1 VLARALAQDA
11 PVLLLDEPV
20 SALDVGHQQQ
30 VLELIDQ
37 LRAED
42 GLTVV
47 SALHDLTIAGQYPDR
62 VVMMSQG
69 IVVSDGPAL
78 EVLTEER
85 IMEHYGARVKVVSE
99 NEDGANGEGLTI
111 IPLRHRRQE

>member
-1 VLARALAQDA
+1 
-11 PVLLLDEPV
+11 
-20 SALDVGHQQQ
+20 

-62 VVMMSQG
+62 VVMLSRG
-69 IVVSDGPAL
+69 IVVSDGPAR

-85 IMEHYGARVKVVSE
+85 IMEHYGARVKVVSA

-111 IPLRHRRQE
+111 IPLRQSREK